1 MAEDRRAGLPPRTFS
16 NAGRGLP
23 HVFADGGYVGP
34 KLGGAMQKAGTFT
47 LKIVTR
53 TDKAKGFEVLPSG
66 WVVERVSHGWG
77 DAAGWPGTGRNPSL
91 PQKPGYKSLA
101 FACSPAGS
109 QELDGSCPRFR
120 EAKPSNSNNH
130 IN

>member
-1 MAEDRRAGLPPRTFS
+1 MFDGSPVAMTEIRFWLRSLRVPPRTFS

-23 HVFADGGYVGP
+23 HVFADGGHVGP
-34 KLGGAMQKAGTFT
+34 KLEGRGAR
-47 LKIVTR
+47 I
-53 TDKAKGFEVLPSG
+53 
-66 WVVERVSHGWG
+66 SHGWG
-77 DAAGWPGTGRNPSL
+77 DAAGWPGTGRNPLL
-91 PQKPGYKSLA
+91 PQKPGCKSLA

-109 QELDGSCPRFR
+109 QEFDGSCPRFR